1 MKIKQSTVSKK
12 TLVKIVKVTKVLD
25 YIIINLFIFGIKKY
39 STYLQIWLIKTKL
52 KLDNNHTRTNNKQ
65 EIDQIFT
72 VTDIVRPTIL
82 HYFSSSDWS
91 TFDFLLTDVNSRRKC
106 APVKYKK
113 RQKAGF
119 PIVT

>member
-72 VTDIVRPTIL
+72 VTDLVRPTIL
-82 HYFSSSDWS
+82 H
-91 TFDFLLTDVNSRRKC
+91 
-106 APVKYKK
+106 
-113 RQKAGF
+113 
-119 PIVT
+119 

>member
-25 YIIINLFIFGIKKY
+25 YIITNLFIFGIKKY

-82 HYFSSSDWS
+82 H
-91 TFDFLLTDVNSRRKC
+91 
-106 APVKYKK
+106 
-113 RQKAGF
+113 
-119 PIVT
+119 

>member
-82 HYFSSSDWS
+82 H
-91 TFDFLLTDVNSRRKC
+91 
-106 APVKYKK
+106 
-113 RQKAGF
+113 
-119 PIVT
+119 